1 MSSSVQFYLAIFI
14 FLMTYAGIMSEK
26 IHRTI
31 CALAGGGAM
40 IYFGLVTQEQAITEF
55 IDFNTLG
62 LLTGMMILISVV
74 KQSGFFQVLALWA
87 LKKSKGSPRELLI
100 LLSIVTAVGA
110 ALIDSVTA
118 ALLIAPM
125 TISLCRMLRMS
136 PVPILISEIL
146 MCNIGG
152 TALMIGNPPNV
163 MIGSA
168 THLDF
173 NDFLINLAPVVVIT
187 VIVILIA
194 VLLIFKNDFSSVRM
208 SAEEL
213 EKIDIMSGVED
224 KSIFSRSLMVLALTV
239 LGFVVHSRFG
249 LESATVAMTGG
260 MAALLFCGINP
271 EDALKEVDLDTLMFF
286 MGLFILVG
294 GMENAG
300 VITAIAEKGIEMVD
314 GDSHLIT
321 FLILLLS
328 GVASA
333 FVDNIPFTATMIPL
347 IQDMQ
352 SLMNLPH
359 ADYMWWALATG
370 ACFGGNGTMIGA
382 SPNVIMVAIAAKEGF
397 NISFTAFMKWCF
409 PLMLLSLFVAGCY
422 LETRYFMKYLIY
434 AYCFSFVWNW
444 PN

>member
-87 LKKSKGSPRELLI
+87 LKKSKGSPQELLI

-194 VLLIFKNDFSSVRM
+194 VLLIFKNDFSGVRM
-208 SAEEL
+208 SAKEL

-224 KSIFSRSLMVLALTV
+224 KSIFSRSLMVLAFTV
-239 LGFVVHSRFG
+239 LGFVVHSHFG

-422 LETRYFMKYLIY
+422 LETRYFIFGM
-434 AYCFSFVWNW
+434 
-444 PN
+444 

>member
-208 SAEEL
+208 SAKEL

-321 FLILLLS
+321 FLILFLS

-422 LETRYFMKYLIY
+422 LETRYFIFGM
-434 AYCFSFVWNW
+434 
-444 PN
+444 

>member
-208 SAEEL
+208 SAKEL

-224 KSIFSRSLMVLALTV
+224 KSIFSRSLMVLAFTV
-239 LGFVVHSRFG
+239 LGFVVHSHFG

-260 MAALLFCGINP
+260 MASLLFCGINP

-422 LETRYFMKYLIY
+422 LETRYFIFGM
-434 AYCFSFVWNW
+434 
-444 PN
+444 

>member
-1 MSSSVQFYLAIFI
+1 MSRSVQFYLAIFI

-194 VLLIFKNDFSSVRM
+194 VLLIFKNDFSGVRM
-208 SAEEL
+208 SAKEL

-239 LGFVVHSRFG
+239 LGFVVHSHFG

-422 LETRYFMKYLIY
+422 LETRYFIFGM
-434 AYCFSFVWNW
+434 
-444 PN
+444 

>member
-31 CALAGGGAM
+31 CALAGGGAT

-194 VLLIFKNDFSSVRM
+194 VLLIFKNDFSGVRM
-208 SAEEL
+208 SAKEL

-239 LGFVVHSRFG
+239 LGFVVHSHFG

-422 LETRYFMKYLIY
+422 LEARYFIFGM
-434 AYCFSFVWNW
+434 
-444 PN
+444 

>member
-14 FLMTYAGIMSEK
+14 FLMTYVGIMSEK

-173 NDFLINLAPVVVIT
+173 NDFLINMAPVVVIT

-194 VLLIFKNDFSSVRM
+194 VLLIFKNDFSGVRM
-208 SAEEL
+208 SAKEL

-239 LGFVVHSRFG
+239 LGFVVHSHFG

-422 LETRYFMKYLIY
+422 LETRYFIFGM
-434 AYCFSFVWNW
+434 
-444 PN
+444 

>member
-40 IYFGLVTQEQAITEF
+40 IYLGLVTQEQAITEF

-62 LLTGMMILISVV
+62 LLTGMM
-74 KQSGFFQVLALWA
+74 
-87 LKKSKGSPRELLI
+87 I

-194 VLLIFKNDFSSVRM
+194 VLLIFKNDFSGVRM
-208 SAEEL
+208 SAKEL

-239 LGFVVHSRFG
+239 LGFVVHSHFG

-260 MAALLFCGINP
+260 MAALLFCGISP

-422 LETRYFMKYLIY
+422 LETRYFIFGM
-434 AYCFSFVWNW
+434 
-444 PN
+444 

>member
-14 FLMTYAGIMSEK
+14 FLMTYVGIMSEK

-173 NDFLINLAPVVVIT
+173 NDFLINLAPVVIIT

-208 SAEEL
+208 SAKEL

-224 KSIFSRSLMVLALTV
+224 KSIFSRSLMVLAFTV
-239 LGFVVHSRFG
+239 LGFVVHSHFG

-314 GDSHLIT
+314 GDSHLLT

-422 LETRYFMKYLIY
+422 LETRYFIFGM
-434 AYCFSFVWNW
+434 
-444 PN
+444 

>member
-14 FLMTYAGIMSEK
+14 FLMTYVGIMSEK

-87 LKKSKGSPRELLI
+87 LKKSKGSPQELLI

-208 SAEEL
+208 SAKEL

-239 LGFVVHSRFG
+239 LGFVVHSHFG

-347 IQDMQ
+347 IQDIQ

-422 LETRYFMKYLIY
+422 LETRYFIFGM
-434 AYCFSFVWNW
+434 
-444 PN
+444 

>member
-194 VLLIFKNDFSSVRM
+194 VLLIFKNDFSGVRM
-208 SAEEL
+208 SAKEL

-239 LGFVVHSRFG
+239 LGFVVHSHFG

-370 ACFGGNGTMIGA
+370 ACFGGTGTMIGA
-382 SPNVIMVAIAAKEGF
+382 SPNVIMGAIAAKEGF

-422 LETRYFMKYLIY
+422 LETRYFIFGM
-434 AYCFSFVWNW
+434 
-444 PN
+444 

>member
-1 MSSSVQFYLAIFI
+1 MSSSVQSYLAIFI

-40 IYFGLVTQEQAITEF
+40 IYLGLVTQEQAITEF

-194 VLLIFKNDFSSVRM
+194 VLLIFKNDFSGVRM
-208 SAEEL
+208 SAKEL

-239 LGFVVHSRFG
+239 LGFVVHSHFG

-422 LETRYFMKYLIY
+422 LETRYFIFGM
-434 AYCFSFVWNW
+434 
-444 PN
+444 

>member
-100 LLSIVTAVGA
+100 LLSIVTVVGA

-194 VLLIFKNDFSSVRM
+194 VLLIFKNDFSGVRM
-208 SAEEL
+208 SAKEL

-239 LGFVVHSRFG
+239 LGFVVHSHFG

-260 MAALLFCGINP
+260 MAALLFCGISP
-271 EDALKEVDLDTLMFF
+271 ENALKEVDLDTLMFF

-422 LETRYFMKYLIY
+422 LEARYFIFGM
-434 AYCFSFVWNW
+434 
-444 PN
+444 

>member
-168 THLDF
+168 THLVF
-173 NDFLINLAPVVVIT
+173 NDFAMNT
-187 VIVILIA
+187 
-194 VLLIFKNDFSSVRM
+194 
-208 SAEEL
+208 
-213 EKIDIMSGVED
+213 
-224 KSIFSRSLMVLALTV
+224 ALTV
-239 LGFVVHSRFG
+239 LGFVVHSHFG

-422 LETRYFMKYLIY
+422 LETRYFIFGM
-434 AYCFSFVWNW
+434 
-444 PN
+444 

>member
-208 SAEEL
+208 SAKEL

-239 LGFVVHSRFG
+239 LGFVVHSHFG

-271 EDALKEVDLDTLMFF
+271 EDAFKEVDLDTLMFF

-422 LETRYFMKYLIY
+422 LETRYFIFGM
-434 AYCFSFVWNW
+434 
-444 PN
+444 

>member
-14 FLMTYAGIMSEK
+14 FLMTYVGIMSEK

-194 VLLIFKNDFSSVRM
+194 VLLIFKNDFSGVRM
-208 SAEEL
+208 SAKEL

-239 LGFVVHSRFG
+239 LGFVVHSHFG

-422 LETRYFMKYLIY
+422 LETR
-434 AYCFSFVWNW
+434 SFIFGM
-444 PN
+444 

>member
-14 FLMTYAGIMSEK
+14 FLMTYVGIMSEK

-194 VLLIFKNDFSSVRM
+194 VLLIFKNDFSGVRM
-208 SAEEL
+208 SAKEL

-239 LGFVVHSRFG
+239 LGFVVHSHFG

-300 VITAIAEKGIEMVD
+300 VITAIAEKEIEMVD

-422 LETRYFMKYLIY
+422 LETRYFIFGM
-434 AYCFSFVWNW
+434 
-444 PN
+444 

>member
-194 VLLIFKNDFSSVRM
+194 VLLIFKNDFSGVRM
-208 SAEEL
+208 SAKEL

-239 LGFVVHSRFG
+239 LGFVVHSHFG

-382 SPNVIMVAIAAKEGF
+382 SPNVIMVAIAATEGF

-422 LETRYFMKYLIY
+422 LETRYFIFGM
-434 AYCFSFVWNW
+434 
-444 PN
+444 

>member
-194 VLLIFKNDFSSVRM
+194 VLLIFKNDFSGVRM
-208 SAEEL
+208 SAKEL

-239 LGFVVHSRFG
+239 LGFVVHSHFG

-260 MAALLFCGINP
+260 MAALLFCGISP
-271 EDALKEVDLDTLMFF
+271 ENALKEVDLDTLMFF

-370 ACFGGNGTMIGA
+370 ACFGGNGTMIGHT
-382 SPNVIMVAIAAKEGF
+382 PNVIMVAIAAKEGF

-422 LETRYFMKYLIY
+422 LEARYFIFGM
-434 AYCFSFVWNW
+434 
-444 PN
+444 

>member
-87 LKKSKGSPRELLI
+87 LKKSKGSPQELLI

-194 VLLIFKNDFSSVRM
+194 VLLIFKNDFSGVRM
-208 SAEEL
+208 SAKEL

-239 LGFVVHSRFG
+239 LGFVVHSHFG

-422 LETRYFMKYLIY
+422 LEARYFIFGM
-434 AYCFSFVWNW
+434 
-444 PN
+444 

>member
-208 SAEEL
+208 SAKEL

-239 LGFVVHSRFG
+239 LGFVVHSHFA

-422 LETRYFMKYLIY
+422 LEARYFIFGM
-434 AYCFSFVWNW
+434 
-444 PN
+444 

>member
-208 SAEEL
+208 SAKEL

-224 KSIFSRSLMVLALTV
+224 KSIFSRSLMVLAFTV
-239 LGFVVHSRFG
+239 LGFVVHSHFG
-249 LESATVAMTGG
+249 LESAMVAMTGG
-260 MAALLFCGINP
+260 MAALLFCGISP
-271 EDALKEVDLDTLMFF
+271 EDALKEVDLDILMFF

-422 LETRYFMKYLIY
+422 LETRYFIFGM
-434 AYCFSFVWNW
+434 
-444 PN
+444 

>member
-14 FLMTYAGIMSEK
+14 FLMTYVGIMSEK

-110 ALIDSVTA
+110 ALM
-118 ALLIAPM
+118 IAPM

-194 VLLIFKNDFSSVRM
+194 VLLIFKNDFSGVRM
-208 SAEEL
+208 SAKEL

-239 LGFVVHSRFG
+239 LGFVVHSHFG

-422 LETRYFMKYLIY
+422 LETRYFIFGM
-434 AYCFSFVWNW
+434 
-444 PN
+444 

>member
-1 MSSSVQFYLAIFI
+1 MEFNSSFYFSIFI
-14 FLMTYAGIMSEK
+14 FLLTYTGIMSER
-26 IHRTI
+26 IPRSL
-31 CALAGGGAM
+31 CALLGAGLVV
-40 IYFGLVTQEQAITEF
+40 YSGLVTQEMALRHF
-55 IDFNTLG
+55 IDFNTIG
-62 LLTGMMILISVV
+62 LLAGMMILIGVV
-74 KQSGFFQVLALWA
+74 KKSGFFEAMALWSV
-87 LKKSKGSPRELLI
+87 KISKGRPKELLI
-100 LLSIVTAVGA
+100 ILGLITGFCASFMDAVTAV
-110 ALIDSVTA
+110 
-118 ALLIAPM
+118 LLITPM
-125 TISLCRMLRMS
+125 TISLCRRIH
-136 PVPILISEIL
+136 VTPIPTLIAEIL
-146 MCNIGG
+146 LSNIGG
-152 TALMIGNPPNV
+152 SGTMVGDPPNV

-208 SAEEL
+208 SAKEL

-224 KSIFSRSLMVLALTV
+224 KSIFSRSLMVLAFTV
-239 LGFVVHSRFG
+239 LGFVVHSHFG

-260 MAALLFCGINP
+260 MAALLFCGISP

-422 LETRYFMKYLIY
+422 LETRYFIFGM
-434 AYCFSFVWNW
+434 
-444 PN
+444 

>member
-14 FLMTYAGIMSEK
+14 FLMTYVGIMSEK

-194 VLLIFKNDFSSVRM
+194 VLLIFKNDFSGVRM
-208 SAEEL
+208 SAKEL

-239 LGFVVHSRFG
+239 LGFVVHSHFG

-352 SLMNLPH
+352 FLMNLPH

-422 LETRYFMKYLIY
+422 LETRYFIFGM
-434 AYCFSFVWNW
+434 
-444 PN
+444 

>member
-118 ALLIAPM
+118 VLLIAPM

-173 NDFLINLAPVVVIT
+173 NDFLMNLAPVVFIT

-422 LETRYFMKYLIY
+422 LETRYFIFGM
-434 AYCFSFVWNW
+434 
-444 PN
+444 

>member
-173 NDFLINLAPVVVIT
+173 NDFLINLAPVVFIT

-239 LGFVVHSRFG
+239 LGFVVHSHFG

-359 ADYMWWALATG
+359 ADYMWWVLATG

-422 LETRYFMKYLIY
+422 LETRYFIFGM
-434 AYCFSFVWNW
+434 
-444 PN
+444 

>member
-14 FLMTYAGIMSEK
+14 FLMTYVGIMSEK

-194 VLLIFKNDFSSVRM
+194 VLLIFQNDFSGVRM
-208 SAEEL
+208 SAKEL

-239 LGFVVHSRFG
+239 LGFVVHSHFG

-422 LETRYFMKYLIY
+422 LETRYFIFGM
-434 AYCFSFVWNW
+434 
-444 PN
+444 

>member
-194 VLLIFKNDFSSVRM
+194 VLLIFKNDFSGVRM
-208 SAEEL
+208 SAKEL

-300 VITAIAEKGIEMVD
+300 VITAIAEQGIEMVD

-422 LETRYFMKYLIY
+422 LETRYFIFGM
-434 AYCFSFVWNW
+434 
-444 PN
+444 

>member
-173 NDFLINLAPVVVIT
+173 NDFLMNLAPVVFIT

-239 LGFVVHSRFG
+239 LGFVVHSHFG

-260 MAALLFCGINP
+260 MAALLFCGISP
-271 EDALKEVDLDTLMFF
+271 ENALKEVDLDTLMFF

-422 LETRYFMKYLIY
+422 LEARYFIFGM
-434 AYCFSFVWNW
+434 
-444 PN
+444 

>member
-87 LKKSKGSPRELLI
+87 LKKSKGSPQELLI

-208 SAEEL
+208 SAKEL

-224 KSIFSRSLMVLALTV
+224 KSIFSRSLMVLAFTV
-239 LGFVVHSRFG
+239 LGFVVHSHFG

-260 MAALLFCGINP
+260 MAALLFCGISP

-347 IQDMQ
+347 IQDIQ

-422 LETRYFMKYLIY
+422 LETRYFIFGM
-434 AYCFSFVWNW
+434 
-444 PN
+444 

>member
-173 NDFLINLAPVVVIT
+173 NDFLINLAPVVFIT

-194 VLLIFKNDFSSVRM
+194 VLLIFKNHFSSVRM

-239 LGFVVHSRFG
+239 LGFVVHSHFG

-260 MAALLFCGINP
+260 MAALLFCGISP

-314 GDSHLIT
+314 ADSQLIT
-321 FLILLLS
+321 FLILILS
-328 GVASA
+328 GIASA
-333 FVDNIPFTATMIPL
+333 FIDNIPFTATMIPL

-422 LETRYFMKYLIY
+422 LETRYFIFGM
-434 AYCFSFVWNW
+434 
-444 PN
+444 

>member
-208 SAEEL
+208 SAKEL

-224 KSIFSRSLMVLALTV
+224 KSIFSRSLMVLAFTV
-239 LGFVVHSRFG
+239 LGFVVHSHFG

-333 FVDNIPFTATMIPL
+333 FVDNNPGYAVSHESAPCGL
-347 IQDMQ
+347 
-352 SLMNLPH
+352 
-359 ADYMWWALATG
+359 YVVG
-370 ACFGGNGTMIGA
+370 ACDRC
-382 SPNVIMVAIAAKEGF
+382 VLRRQRYYD
-397 NISFTAFMKWCF
+397 WCF
-409 PLMLLSLFVAGCY
+409 TECDHGGYRGKRRVQYQLYRFYEMVLSSDASV
-422 LETRYFMKYLIY
+422 
-434 AYCFSFVWNW
+434 SFCGRVL
-444 PN
+444 P